1 MLLRIRINSYIPSF
15 LWWYSLFIPSRFTC
29 GVCYKAFNQKN
40 ALKKHNLKHSGE
52 RPFVCPF
59 CAYAFNQKGNL
70 KTHIQRTHSEQAQQ
84 LVEKE
89 ILRTH
94 WKSCLLAENNYQIQE
109 QYYMPIF
116 SSERFPSQHSYQ
128 YRICGAK

>member
-1 MLLRIRINSYIPSF
+1 MTYNVRPYHFNSF
-15 LWWYSLFIPSRFTC
+15 FFRFTC
-29 GVCYKAFNQKN
+29 GICLKAFNQKN

-84 LVEKE
+84 LIEKE
-89 ILRTH
+89 LVQST
-94 WKSCLLAENNYQIQE
+94 
-109 QYYMPIF
+109 
-116 SSERFPSQHSYQ
+116 
-128 YRICGAK
+128 